1 MSSLHSG
8 FKEFKEKGKVKNVI
22 IIYTR
27 KHNKILIY
35 VYCLQ
40 KDIDIKNE
48 ENKLKFVCYKH
59 GICYQ
64 YGYGQPLWELP
75 TLTQIISIFSSYSS
89 TYVFSFKKKE
99 KDFFNILIFL
109 YFFFLSLENS
119 KEMSINIH
127 ATNISLYFDD
137 HLMLFKSKKFM
148 FCLYGKMYS
157 IYIFK
162 NQKTKF

>member
-8 FKEFKEKGKVKNVI
+8 FNEFKEKCKVKNAI
-22 IIYTR
+22 ITYTR

-64 YGYGQPLWELP
+64 YGYGQPVSELP
-75 TLTQIISIFSSYSS
+75 TLIQIISSSCSS

-99 KDFFNILIFL
+99 TDS
-109 YFFFLSLENS
+109 YF
-119 KEMSINIH
+119 SIH
-127 ATNISLYFDD
+127 
-137 HLMLFKSKKFM
+137 
-148 FCLYGKMYS
+148 
-157 IYIFK
+157 
-162 NQKTKF
+162 